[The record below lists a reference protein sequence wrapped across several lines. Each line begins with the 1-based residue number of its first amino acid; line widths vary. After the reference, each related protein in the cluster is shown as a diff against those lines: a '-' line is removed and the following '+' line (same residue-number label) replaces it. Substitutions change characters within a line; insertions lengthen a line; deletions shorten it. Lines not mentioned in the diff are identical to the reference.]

1 MNEEQ
6 FIKALN
12 QFCADNKF
20 EVRYKFHVGRNL
32 AVVIFGK
39 ECIKPFDEWLS
50 DNSTEHTTPITCEDG
65 IMSYV
70 TLKS

>member
-1 MNEEQ
+1 MSEAE
-6 FIKALN
+6 FIKALK

-20 EVRYKFHVGRNL
+20 EYKYKFHIGKSI

-39 ECIKPFDEWLS
+39 ECIEPFDNWLS
-50 DNSTEHTTPITCEDG
+50 FWTADHSTPASCDDG

-70 TLKS
+70 TL